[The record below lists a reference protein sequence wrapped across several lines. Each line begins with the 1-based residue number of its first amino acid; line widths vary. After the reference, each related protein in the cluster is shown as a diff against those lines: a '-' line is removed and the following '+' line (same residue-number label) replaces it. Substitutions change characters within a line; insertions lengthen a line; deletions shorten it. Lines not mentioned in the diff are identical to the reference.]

1 LGNLNPSSPKSTSDI
16 LAPVGNILYSE
27 CDGGNM
33 DRAEAQ
39 TIVRTYV
46 KNENLIRH
54 MLAVEAAMR
63 FYAAKF
69 GEDQDTW
76 GITGILHDFD
86 WEIHPTLEEHP
97 MAGAPLLRERGVDEE
112 IVRAILSHADFTG
125 YPRQTRMEK
134 ALYAC
139 DEVTGLITAVAL
151 VRPSRALYDLEA
163 SSVKKK
169 WKDKAFAAGANRDEI
184 AKAAQ
189 EFDIDLWEHVANVI
203 LAMRTIAP
211 ELGLAG

>member
-1 LGNLNPSSPKSTSDI
+1 
-16 LAPVGNILYSE
+16 
-27 CDGGNM
+27 M
-33 DRAEAQ
+33 DRTEALK
-39 TIVRTYV
+39 IVREYV
-46 KNENLIRH
+46 KNENLVRH

-63 FYAAKF
+63 FYAVKF

-86 WEIHPTLEEHP
+86 WEIHPTLEQHP
-97 MAGAPLLRERGVDEE
+97 LAGAPILRERGVPEE
-112 IVRAILSHADFTG
+112 IIRAIQSHADHTG
-125 YPRQTRMEK
+125 VPRQTRMEK

-151 VRPSRALYDLEA
+151 VRPSRSLLDLEP

-184 AKAAQ
+184 QKAAA
-189 EFDIDLWEHVANVI
+189 EFGIELWEHVGNII
-203 LAMRTIAP
+203 LAMRRIAP
-211 ELGLAG
+211 ELGLVGNL

>member
-1 LGNLNPSSPKSTSDI
+1 MN
-16 LAPVGNILYSE
+16 
-27 CDGGNM
+27 
-33 DRAEAQ
+33 RAEALD
-39 TIVRTYV
+39 IVREYV
-46 KNENLIRH
+46 KNENLVRH

-63 FYAAKF
+63 FYATKF
-69 GEDQDTW
+69 DEDQETW

-97 MAGAPLLRERGVDEE
+97 LAGASILRDKGVPEG
-112 IVRAILSHADFTG
+112 IIRAVLSHADHTG
-125 YPRQTRMEK
+125 IPRQSRMEK

-139 DEVTGLITAVAL
+139 DEITGLITAVAL
-151 VRPSRALYDLEA
+151 VRPSRSLSDLEA

-169 WKDKAFAAGANRDEI
+169 WKDRAFAAGANRDEI

-189 EFDIDLWEHVANVI
+189 EFDIDLWEHVGNVI
-203 LAMRTIAP
+203 LAMRSIAP